1 MKLIRQDHKIEYIQ
15 PNILGHL
22 EMAARNCYKSEDK
35 ITEGSAEKLISS
47 IIKKGHLSI
56 LEHSFM
62 TVRLITNRA
71 VSHQL
76 VRHRTGIVFSQE
88 SQRYC
93 TYKGHIQFIM
103 PERLETLRKYVDSVF
118 SQKMEHIYEVS
129 EVGTYWVNC
138 CIQIENMYHNLLK
151 MNLPAEDS
159 RGVLGNDAKT
169 EIIVT
174 ANLREWRYIF
184 DLRTSKKCQYNMRVL
199 MSNLLADAK
208 KCVPL
213 VFDDIGD

>member
-1 MKLIRQDHKIEYIQ
+1 MKLVEQKHKIEYIP

-56 LEHSFM
+56 LEHSYM

-103 PERLETLRKYVDSVF
+103 PERLETLKKFTDYTF
-118 SQKMEHIYEVS
+118 NNQCHILDVS
-129 EVGTYWVNC
+129 ETAIYWINC
-138 CIQIENMYHNLLK
+138 CITIEQMYHNLLK
-151 MNLPAEDS
+151 MNFPSEDA
-159 RGVLGNDAKT
+159 RGVLSNDTKT
-169 EIIVT
+169 EIVVT

-184 DLRTSKKCQYNMRVL
+184 GLRASKKCQYNMQVL

-208 KCVPL
+208 KCIPL